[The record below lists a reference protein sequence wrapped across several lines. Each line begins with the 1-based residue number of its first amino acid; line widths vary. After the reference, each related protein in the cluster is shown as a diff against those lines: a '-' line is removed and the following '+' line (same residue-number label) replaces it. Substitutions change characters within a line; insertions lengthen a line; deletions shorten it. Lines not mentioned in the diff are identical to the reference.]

1 MKPATFILI
10 GAGDR
15 GNTYATYAEHF
26 PEKMKIVGVAEPRE
40 EHREAMMRKHNIPVE
55 NVFTDWRQVAM
66 KPRFADAVIIATQ
79 DKMHTEPAIKF
90 AELGYHMMLEK
101 PMAPT
106 PIECEQIVEAVERNK
121 IIFAVCHVLRYTSY
135 TKNLKQLLDAG
146 RVGDIVSVQ
155 RLEPVGYW
163 HQAHSYVRGN
173 WRNEAESNFMLLAKS
188 CHDLDWIRYIV
199 GQPFTK
205 LSSFG
210 NLKHF
215 RKENQPAWAASRCLS
230 CPEEVEQNCPYSAVK
245 IYLGFLEKGVTGW
258 PVSVL
263 TPNPSRE
270 KILHE
275 LANGPYGRCVYDC
288 DNDVVDHQVVNMEFE
303 NGCTAGFT
311 MTAFTKSGGRRTR
324 IFGTRGEIEGDGR
337 FIKIH
342 DFMTNEDETIDT
354 QIAGGIMKQHGGGD
368 FGLMENFVNAL
379 LAGDPSLVITGA
391 RESLETHLAVFAAEK
406 ARRENRIV
414 EM

>member
-1 MKPATFILI
+1 MKPATFLI
-10 GAGDR
+10 IGVGDR
-15 GNTYATYAEHF
+15 GSTYATYAEHF
-26 PEKMKIVGVAEPRE
+26 PEKMKIGGVAEPRR
-40 EHREAMMRKHNIPVE
+40 EHRQSMVTKHDVPAE
-55 NVFTDWRQVAM
+55 HVFTDWRQAAE
-66 KPRFADAVIIATQ
+66 KERFADAVIIATQ
-79 DKMHTEPAIKF
+79 DQMHTEPAIKF
-90 AELGYHMMLEK
+90 AELGYHIMLEK

-106 PIECEQIVEAVERNK
+106 PDECKKIVYAVERNK
-121 IIFAVCHVLRYTSY
+121 ITFAVCHVLRYTSY
-135 TKNLKQLLDAG
+135 TQKLKQLIDAG
-146 RVGDIVSVQ
+146 RIGEIVSLQ

-173 WRNEAESNFMLLAKS
+173 WNNEANSNSMLLAKS
-188 CHDLDWIRYIV
+188 CHDLDWIRYII
-199 GQPFTK
+199 GHPFTK

-215 RKENQPAWAASRCLS
+215 RKENQPDGAASRCLE
-230 CPEEVEQNCPYSAVK
+230 CPEKIERNCPYSAKK
-245 IYLGFLEKGVTGW
+245 IYLGFFDRGVIGW

-263 TPNPSRE
+263 TPNPTRE
-270 KILHE
+270 KVIHE
-275 LANGPYGRCVYDC
+275 LQTGPYGRCVYDC
-288 DNDVVDHQVVNMEFE
+288 ENDVVDHQVVNMEFD
-303 NGCTAGFT
+303 NGCTASFT

-354 QIAGGIMKQHGGGD
+354 HSAGGIMKQHGGGD

-379 LAGDPSLVITGA
+379 LADDPSLVITGA
-391 RESLETHLAVFAAEK
+391 RESLETHLAVFAAEN
-406 ARRENRIV
+406 ARRNSRIV